1 VRDAHR
7 ADPVDCDDVVTHQK
21 LAALCRGLAWHE
33 PFNDHLC
40 MYVCVCVCV
49 CVCVHLCVRVRVCA
63 YVRAWCVRVCARVCV
78 HVNTPKNNQPRRRKE
93 HNNAKTHLLLCSID
107 NTT

>member
-21 LAALCRGLAWHE
+21 LAALCRGLARHE

-40 MYVCVCVCV
+40 MRVCVCVCVYVYVCVRVCACVCVCV
-49 CVCVHLCVRVRVCA
+49 CVC
-63 YVRAWCVRVCARVCV
+63 ARV
-78 HVNTPKNNQPRRRKE
+78 
-93 HNNAKTHLLLCSID
+93 
-107 NTT
+107 